1 VVENKLTGRSLKMS
15 IFTLASLLG
24 LVMATVRYSFAPASS
39 SAPASASAPESVPT
53 PAVQVKPFSILD
65 YLPSSSLMEAP
76 SSILPD
82 VRLIKNA
89 LTLSSK
95 ALPPTISNVP
105 SSNPKSKEAGDYAV
119 ALSDSDYGLM
129 TFLQNSGSTWRKAK
143 EMVSP
148 SSHIITPV
156 AEGPK
161 GYGYGEII
169 LSDLKAA
176 WSKTVSSYSHAE
188 FIHYIRDQIIAT
200 IQLEIQQAI
209 ILANY
214 LMEVGKNASRAATPY
229 IHLGYNRTRTMYDQ
243 LKSYSALRMPT
254 TDIAVEAARTGLDS
268 VASKAAMT
276 SQKGREAIQQARA
289 GLDYLVSE
297 ARRRAGASSSHI
309 PDQDQVEVGLDRKSG
324 GKFSSLKNKIR
335 NHRGKAVQ
343 NPRTAVSIGHPNA
356 KEKGERKMSMKEKFM
371 LALHNV
377 SPLSPDL
384 IY

>member
-1 VVENKLTGRSLKMS
+1 MS

-39 SAPASASAPESVPT
+39 SASASASTPESIPT
-53 PAVQVKPFSILD
+53 PAVQVKPFSILE

-105 SSNPKSKEAGDYAV
+105 PPTSKSKEEGDYAV

-148 SSHIITPV
+148 SSPIATPV
-156 AEGPK
+156 AEGSRV
-161 GYGYGEII
+161 YGYGGIM

-176 WSKTVSSYSHAE
+176 WSKTISSYSHAE
-188 FIHYIRDQIIAT
+188 FIHYLRDQIIAT

-209 ILANY
+209 ILAKY
-214 LMEVGKNASRAATPY
+214 LVGVGRNASRVATPY
-229 IHLGYNRTRTMYDQ
+229 ILTGYNQTVTILNH

-268 VASKAAMT
+268 VTSKAAMT

-297 ARRRAGASSSHI
+297 ARRRARASSSHI
-309 PDQDQVEVGLDRKSG
+309 PDQGQGQVGLNEKSG

-335 NHRGKAVQ
+335 NHRGKAIQ
-343 NPRTAVSIGHPNA
+343 NPRKAVSVDHPNV
-356 KEKGERKMSMKEKFM
+356 KEKGERKMNMKERFM

>member
-1 VVENKLTGRSLKMS
+1 MS

-24 LVMATVRYSFAPASS
+24 LVVATVRYSFAPASS
-39 SAPASASAPESVPT
+39 SAPVSASAPESIPT

-105 SSNPKSKEAGDYAV
+105 PPTSKSKEEGDYAV
-119 ALSDSDYGLM
+119 ALPDSDYVLM
-129 TFLQNSGSTWRKAK
+129 TFLHNSGSTWRKAK

-148 SSHIITPV
+148 SSPIATPV
-156 AEGPK
+156 AEGSRV
-161 GYGYGEII
+161 YGYGGIM

-176 WSKTVSSYSHAE
+176 WSKTISSYSHAE
-188 FIHYIRDQIIAT
+188 FIHYLRDQIIAT

-209 ILANY
+209 ILAKY
-214 LMEVGKNASRAATPY
+214 LVGVGRNASRVATPY
-229 IHLGYNRTRTMYDQ
+229 ILTGYNQTVTILDH
-243 LKSYSALRMPT
+243 LKSYSTLNMPT

-268 VASKAAMT
+268 VTSKAAMT

-297 ARRRAGASSSHI
+297 ARRRAGANSIHAS
-309 PDQDQVEVGLDRKSG
+309 DQVQAGVDQESG
-324 GKFSSLKNKIR
+324 GRFSDFKNKIR
-335 NHRGKAVQ
+335 THRGKAIQ
-343 NPRTAVSIGHPNA
+343 NPRKAVDIGHPNV
-356 KEKGERKMSMKEKFM
+356 KEKGERVMSMKERFM